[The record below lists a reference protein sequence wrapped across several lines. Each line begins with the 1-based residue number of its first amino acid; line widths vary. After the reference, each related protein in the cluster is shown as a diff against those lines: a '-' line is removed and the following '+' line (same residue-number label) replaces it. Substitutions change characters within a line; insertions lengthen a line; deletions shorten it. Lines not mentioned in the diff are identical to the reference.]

1 MNFRL
6 IVGLGNPGVEY
17 RETRHNVGFM
27 LLDLMAARSGVG
39 FKTEKRWQADIAKP
53 SGVFLCKPL
62 TYMNLSGEA
71 VRAVSD
77 FYKIPSG
84 EVLTVLDDL
93 ALPLGK
99 LRIRPE
105 GSAGGHKGLKSLIEH
120 FGTQKL
126 PRLRVGIGAPIHGAV
141 TSHVLGCFGV
151 DEKPL
156 LEESLSKALAAID
169 CAQARGLEAA
179 MTAYN

>member
-1 MNFRL
+1 M
-6 IVGLGNPGVEY
+6 
-17 RETRHNVGFM
+17 GFM
-27 LLDLMAARSGVG
+27 LLDRMAMRLGVC
-39 FKTEKRWQADIAKP
+39 FKTEKRWQADIAKA
-53 SGVFLCKPL
+53 SGMFLCKPL

-77 FYKIPSG
+77 FYKIPAE
-84 EVLTVLDDL
+84 EVLAVFDDL

-99 LRIRPE
+99 VRLRAE

-120 FGTQKL
+120 LGTQKI
-126 PRLRVGIGAPIHGAV
+126 PRLRLGIGAPLHGTV

-151 DEKPL
+151 DERPL
-156 LEESLSKALAAID
+156 LEESLTQALAAID

-179 MTAYN
+179 MSAYN

>member
-6 IVGLGNPGVEY
+6 IVGLGNPGKEY

-27 LLDLMAARSGVG
+27 LLDRMASRSGVS
-39 FKTEKRWQADIAKP
+39 FKAEKAWRAEMARV

-71 VRAVSD
+71 ARSASD
-77 FYKIPSG
+77 FYKISAG
-84 EVLTVLDDL
+84 QILVVLDDL

-99 LRIRPE
+99 LRLRAE
-105 GSAGGHKGLKSLIEH
+105 GSAGGHNGLKSLIEH
-120 FGTQKL
+120 FGTQKM
-126 PRLRVGIGAPIHGAV
+126 PRLRVGIGAPEHGAV

-156 LEESLSKALAAID
+156 LEESLTKALAAID
-169 CAQARGLEAA
+169 CAQSRGIEAA
-179 MTAYN
+179 MAAYN